1 MTKKLLLIL
10 AATVLCLKTAHAFK
24 LSQTNTNSTNPDD
37 KYKFNNTVEELF
49 AHVDAFLIGVKYGE
63 LFPSALNCSKNLEG
77 SIEVWNDTTSKW
89 RRQVKTN
96 ATSSTVSQAAFVDKL
111 FDTTYWISYSIAPST
126 DNCFGSVLES
136 VVTF

>member
-10 AATVLCLKTAHAFK
+10 AAATVLCLKTAHAFE
-24 LSQTNTNSTNPDD
+24 LSQTDTNTTDD
-37 KYKFNNTVEELF
+37 KYQFNNTVEELF
-49 AHVDAFLIGVKYGE
+49 AHVDAFLIGVKYAE

-77 SIEVWNDTTSKW
+77 SIEVWNKTTSKW
-89 RRQVKTN
+89 RSQVETN
-96 ATSSTVSQAAFVDKL
+96 STNYTAPFVDKL
-111 FDTTYWISYSIAPST
+111 FDTTYLVSYSIAPST